1 MSDIKDDFQADLA
14 QAALFEKKKAEIQA
28 IELEVRE
35 HKAKAAKSRINEGE
49 RNLEL
54 AKTATFGTMSQEKIN
69 KLIEE
74 NSAYI
79 ESAQHGQTFI
89 DPKTFKGVVPFFRKN
104 LIFIGAKTGEG
115 KSTAVANIVLQ
126 LISEINPETK
136 KNKRVLVITNE
147 EKAEDFYNR
156 ITCLIKGWHYVNHDK
171 FTSQQLKVFNEYMQ
185 LLPRLVTVIDDTYTG
200 GSGCTTS
207 TEGIEMI
214 FDNCLRDE
222 IHYDAVLLDY
232 YQNITYS
239 QKDSSLNEWQAQAKL
254 CAALDRYKNIYPAPI
269 VVFGQITPAEE
280 GKETAKP
287 FEYRIKGRKQILVP
301 ATFAMEMVA
310 ERSMLRT
317 AWIIHK
323 GRFSEEV
330 GKTIY
335 TGYLKGRFV
344 EYGPEFKQQAL
355 KVIEEKQRQAM
366 NRKAG
371 SDFMNTPKKE
381 EPKKPE
387 GETG

>member
-147 EKAEDFYNR
+147 
-156 ITCLIKGWHYVNHDK
+156 
-171 FTSQQLKVFNEYMQ
+171 
-185 LLPRLVTVIDDTYTG
+185 
-200 GSGCTTS
+200 
-207 TEGIEMI
+207 
-214 FDNCLRDE
+214 
-222 IHYDAVLLDY
+222 
-232 YQNITYS
+232 
-239 QKDSSLNEWQAQAKL
+239 
-254 CAALDRYKNIYPAPI
+254 
-269 VVFGQITPAEE
+269 
-280 GKETAKP
+280 
-287 FEYRIKGRKQILVP
+287 
-301 ATFAMEMVA
+301 
-310 ERSMLRT
+310 
-317 AWIIHK
+317 
-323 GRFSEEV
+323 
-330 GKTIY
+330 
-335 TGYLKGRFV
+335 
-344 EYGPEFKQQAL
+344 
-355 KVIEEKQRQAM
+355 
-366 NRKAG
+366 
-371 SDFMNTPKKE
+371 
-381 EPKKPE
+381 
-387 GETG
+387 

>member
-1 MSDIKDDFQADLA
+1 MSDQKANFQEDLA
-14 QAALFEKKKAEIQA
+14 NAALFNKKKLELQK

-35 HKAKAAKSRINEGE
+35 YKAVAAKARIDEGVKNISLAENASFGAMSEE
-49 RNLEL
+49 R
-54 AKTATFGTMSQEKIN
+54 IN

-79 ESAQHGQTFI
+79 ESAQKGQSFI
-89 DPKTFKGVVPFFRKN
+89 DPQTFKGVVPFFRKN

-126 LISEINPETK
+126 LMTELDETT
-136 KNKRVLVITNE
+136 KRHKRILVISNE

-171 FTSQQLKVFNEYMQ
+171 FTATQLKVFNEYMK
-185 LLPRLVTVIDDTYTG
+185 LLARFVTVIDDTYTG

-207 TEGIEMI
+207 IEGIAMI
-214 FDNCLRDE
+214 FDNCLRDG

-232 YQNITYS
+232 YQNVTYS
-239 QKDSSLNEWQAQAKL
+239 QKDPTLNEWACQAKL
-254 CAALDRYKNIYPAPI
+254 CAMLDKYKNIYPAPI
-269 VVFGQITPAEE
+269 VVFGQITPAKE
-280 GKETAKP
+280 GKEDEKP

-310 ERSMLRT
+310 ERSTLRT

-323 GRFSEEV
+323 GRFTEEV

-335 TGYLKGRFV
+335 TGYHNGRFV
-344 EYGPEFKQQAL
+344 TYDSAFKAYAL
-355 KVIEEKQRQAM
+355 KTIEERQARAM

-371 SDFMNTPKKE
+371 TEMN
-381 EPKKPE
+381 KPQ
-387 GETG
+387 GEIQ